1 MKNKILRKNKYVN
14 LIRKKRKIFKK
25 AKKRKIFKHKKL
37 TSIFFLFFLL
47 IFFMKKKN
55 FSKNKHKSRKKIEE
69 KIYITETLYEAV
81 TRAKDFYHCADSGIL
96 TTDAKEKVDFPK
108 LSVVIPINSA
118 EKTIKRA
125 VLSAQNQNFYDIEI
139 ILIDDFSLDNTLK
152 IVEEMSK
159 EDPRIKIIKN
169 HKNLGTLYS
178 RCIGALMSKG
188 LYVLPLDSDDM
199 FLNNDTFS
207 ALNQE
212 IDKLNV
218 DIIKYRGIES
228 LNANN
233 PLYSGIKIIPNDIKD
248 NKILYQPDIGIFGQ
262 KRCVLWQNCINAE
275 FYKKGINLYG
285 KERMSRYV
293 TFIEDCLI
301 HFILY
306 QNAQTLKLF
315 LKIGLLHIKR
325 GGSVSTSTKKSTL
338 NKYNIYLYE
347 VYFEFAKYV
356 SWTRDSLIKNIID
369 LISQDDF
376 QETLSDNESKNEI
389 RDIVKKIASHKNIT
403 YENKEALINA
413 SLQIKL
419 FENRDM
425 F

>member
-1 MKNKILRKNKYVN
+1 MKNQILPKNKYVN

-25 AKKRKIFKHKKL
+25 DKKRKIFKHKKL
-37 TSIFFLFFLL
+37 TTIFFLFFLL
-47 IFFMKKKN
+47 IVLMKKKN
-55 FSKNKHKSRKKIEE
+55 FPKYKYKSRTKIDE

-81 TRAKDFYHCADSGIL
+81 TRAKDFYHYADSGIL

-108 LSVVIPINSA
+108 LSVVIPMNSA

-139 ILIDDFSLDNTLK
+139 IIIDDFSLDNSLK

-188 LYVLPLDSDDM
+188 LYILPLDSDDM

-207 ALNQE
+207 ALNLE

-233 PLYSGIKIIPNDIKD
+233 PLYSGIKIIPNEIND
-248 NKILYQPDIGIFGQ
+248 NKILNQPDIGIFGE
-262 KRCVLWQNCINAE
+262 KRCVLWQNCINAK

-285 KERMSRYV
+285 KERMSRYRK
-293 TFIEDCLI
+293 LY
-301 HFILY
+301 IL
-306 QNAQTLKLF
+306 
-315 LKIGLLHIKR
+315 
-325 GGSVSTSTKKSTL
+325 L
-338 NKYNIYLYE
+338 N
-347 VYFEFAKYV
+347 
-356 SWTRDSLIKNIID
+356 
-369 LISQDDF
+369 
-376 QETLSDNESKNEI
+376 
-389 RDIVKKIASHKNIT
+389 
-403 YENKEALINA
+403 
-413 SLQIKL
+413 
-419 FENRDM
+419 
-425 F
+425 